1 MRKVWLPAESVRRI
15 GINAAAEIGIS
26 KSVHSKTLQHNQGT
40 FNSIQELLK
49 LPKTNATGKRRI
61 PHVNDEFTLEDVF
74 DCQMEMMDWPAE
86 FKRWSEQY
94 QSPARK
100 KGSIKKQQMAPPFL
114 AGILGTLEKVATDKK
129 AEGKDKGNDDEREA
143 SKTPS
148 CYKIK
153 GT

>member
-1 MRKVWLPAESVRRI
+1 
-15 GINAAAEIGIS
+15 
-26 KSVHSKTLQHNQGT
+26 
-40 FNSIQELLK
+40 
-49 LPKTNATGKRRI
+49 
-61 PHVNDEFTLEDVF
+61 
-74 DCQMEMMDWPAE
+74 
-86 FKRWSEQY
+86 
-94 QSPARK
+94 
-100 KGSIKKQQMAPPFL
+100 MAPPFL